1 MTAPHSDQ
9 EDRSVLLREQVQPS
23 FTLAYGS
30 HPDQIA
36 EVFQPRSSAH
46 GWAIGIH
53 GGFWRP
59 AYDRVHLRNTAMALA
74 EHGVMSVLIEYRR
87 IPGEPRTTVDDVCL
101 AISALSAEP
110 DLSPTST
117 SKPMVWGHSA
127 GGHLALVAG
136 VLMPDALRGV
146 VALAPVT
153 DLALAELEGLGRGAA
168 SEFLGGPAV
177 DYADIDPARQGRPDL
192 PITLIHGT
200 RDSLVPYSQSRRLA
214 ELWTDIECVALP
226 GNGHF
231 ELIDPRS
238 PVWAT
243 VTAKITN

>member
-1 MTAPHSDQ
+1 MAAPHPDQ
-9 EDRSVLLREQVQPS
+9 EDRSVLVREQAQPS
-23 FTLAYGS
+23 FTLTYGS
-30 HPDQIA
+30 HPDHVA
-36 EVFQPRSSAH
+36 EVFLPSSPAC
-46 GWAIGIH
+46 GWAIGVH

-74 EHGVMSVLIEYRR
+74 EHGVVSVLIEYRR
-87 IPGEPRTTVDDVCL
+87 IPGEPRTTVADICL

-110 DLSPTST
+110 DLSPAST
-117 SKPMVWGHSA
+117 NKPTVWGHSA

-153 DLALAELEGLGRGAA
+153 DLVLAEREGLGKGAA
-168 SEFLGGPAV
+168 NEFLGGPAV

-214 ELWTDIECVALP
+214 ELWSDIACVALP
-226 GNGHF
+226 EAGHF
-231 ELIDPRS
+231 EPIDPQS
-238 PVWAT
+238 QVWAT
-243 VTAKITN
+243 VAAKIAN